1 MDKIRLVYERTGRAV
16 WISHLDMMR
25 MLQRA
30 MNRAGVP
37 IRYSE
42 GFNPHALVSILMPL
56 SVGTES
62 LCQMVDIRVKEDV
75 DLSALPQRLTAVM
88 PEGIRFRKAYENG
101 AKAAQLKW
109 LRVEGVWEYDANNAA
124 EAEAVCRELFSGP
137 VSVMRRTKRG
147 EGLLELN
154 EHIRELSFCAEAEG
168 RMRVCA
174 LVSAADPVV
183 NPDLIAAAVRQHRPD
198 FAPSQA
204 RFCRIALYD
213 NDMAEFA

>member
-1 MDKIRLVYERTGRAV
+1 MDKLRIRYTQTGRAQ

-75 DLSALPQRLTAVM
+75 DLETLPHRLTAVM
-88 PEGIRFRKAYENG
+88 PEGIRFHKAYENG
-101 AKAAQLKW
+101 AKPAQLKW
-109 LRVEGVWEYDANNAA
+109 LRVEGRWEYDNGNAR
-124 EAEAVCRELFSGP
+124 EAEKICRELFSSP

-154 EHIRELSFCAEAEG
+154 EHIRELEFTAESDNHL
-168 RMRVCA
+168 RVRA
-174 LVSAADPVV
+174 VVSAAEPVV
-183 NPDLIAAAVRQHRPD
+183 NPDLLTAAVRQHRPE
-198 FAPSQA
+198 AVPSQA
-204 RFCRIALYD
+204 RFCRIALYE
-213 NDMAEFA
+213 NDMAEFV

>member
-62 LCQMVDIRVKEDV
+62 LCQVVDIRVKEDV
-75 DLSALPQRLTAVM
+75 DLETLPQRLTEVM
-88 PEGIRFRKAYENG
+88 PEGIRFHKAYENG
-101 AKAAQLKW
+101 AKPVELKW
-109 LRVEGVWEYDANNAA
+109 LRAEGVWDYDDGNAA
-124 EAEAVCRELFSGP
+124 EAAEACRELFAAP

-154 EHIRELSFCAEAEG
+154 EHIRELSIEAESD
-168 RMRVCA
+168 RCLRVRA
-174 LVSAADPVV
+174 VVSAADPVV
-183 NPDLIAAAVRQHRPD
+183 NPDLLAAAVRQNRPE
-198 FAPSQA
+198 FAPSHA
-204 RFCRIALYD
+204 RFCRMALY
-213 NDMAEFA
+213 NADMAEFV